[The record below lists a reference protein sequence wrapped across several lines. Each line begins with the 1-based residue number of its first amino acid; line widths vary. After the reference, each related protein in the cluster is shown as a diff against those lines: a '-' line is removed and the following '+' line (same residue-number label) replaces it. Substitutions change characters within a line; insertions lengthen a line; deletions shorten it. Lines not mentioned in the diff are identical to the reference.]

1 MSTIEQV
8 IDMVMEVL
16 GLAKSLPIS
25 GAGTIEYVI
34 EEMWTDGSR
43 ESKIQ
48 SFLFQL
54 TRNLPERII
63 DFAIWFCAV

>member
-1 MSTIEQV
+1 
-8 IDMVMEVL
+8 MVMEVL
-16 GLAKSLPIS
+16 GLAKSLPIP

-48 SFLFQL
+48 SFLL
-54 TRNLPERII
+54 
-63 DFAIWFCAV
+63 